1 MNKFF
6 CFLLVSIVILLRT
19 IVYSFDLNFLIT
31 TLIETNDIQR
41 IKALVNSGQV
51 NINSANN
58 LEEAP
63 PLILAVQHGNLNM
76 VKELINLGAD
86 INITDNIGLTPLYYS
101 IYYNKPEV
109 FKYLISKGANINIK
123 STNNCKTIIAEAVK
137 KNLIEAV
144 TLLLEHGSDI
154 NTVDCYGNTPLMIV
168 IDNKYNDIA
177 KILIDKGAEIDKQ
190 NKYAAENTITY
201 AIIADNIE
209 IVGYLI
215 EKDKKNLNLQDS
227 KYGETPLMCA
237 VVNGKVDIIKI
248 LLDHGADVNIKNKFN
263 KTVLDYAE
271 TCEPNP

>member
-201 AIIADNIE
+201 AIIVDNIE

-215 EKDKKNLNLQDS
+215 EKDKRILIYKIVNMVKLHL
-227 KYGETPLMCA
+227 CA
-237 VVNGKVDIIKI
+237 
-248 LLDHGADVNIKNKFN
+248 L
-263 KTVLDYAE
+263 
-271 TCEPNP
+271 